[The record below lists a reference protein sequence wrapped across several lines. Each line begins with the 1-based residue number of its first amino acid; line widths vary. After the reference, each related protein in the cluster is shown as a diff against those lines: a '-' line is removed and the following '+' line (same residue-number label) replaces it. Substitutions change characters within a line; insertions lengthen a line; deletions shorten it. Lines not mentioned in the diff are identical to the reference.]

1 MRYILLRTSSQQRL
15 LVVAF
20 AERPPRTR
28 LISARQATRS
38 ERGVTAARYREGS
51 NVIVVDPDL
60 VDVFP
65 DGESVNEA
73 LRALAQVIRARQGKH
88 SA

>member
-1 MRYILLRTSSQQRL
+1 MKKKSGKEKPPGDADTMREEYDFSGG
-15 LVVAF
+15 V
-20 AERPPRTR
+20 
-28 LISARQATRS
+28 
-38 ERGVTAARYREGS
+38 RGAVGARYRKGS

-60 VDVFP
+60 PDSVDVFP

-73 LRALAQVIRARQGKH
+73 LRALAQVIRARQGKQ

>member
-1 MRYILLRTSSQQRL
+1 MKKKSSKQKPPGDSDTMREEYDFSGG
-15 LVVAF
+15 V
-20 AERPPRTR
+20 
-28 LISARQATRS
+28 
-38 ERGVTAARYREGS
+38 RGVTAPRYREGS